1 MPRTDYWK
9 LLPSPFPF
17 LVKMESNSTQTNENK
32 KDLDDILCKYDT
44 VVKKRV
50 VNKKKQEWK
59 GKEEE
64 T

>member
-1 MPRTDYWK
+1 
-9 LLPSPFPF
+9 
-17 LVKMESNSTQTNENK
+17 MESNSTQTNENK